1 MRSNWYAYI
10 SNQRTDAG
18 RALVEQGTRI
28 AEARQNVTETKFLE
42 ILRKVG
48 ITPRDARVLEHIG
61 RRVSPLLET
70 HPTIRLPYRIRTLYA
85 LADLS
90 TESLSQA
97 ADDKI
102 IHPAMT
108 DTQTKIL
115 RNAQPNS
122 ISPVIK
128 STDNWNFN
136 KVQWPRIDED
146 DGFGY
151 IPGEIYANCLW
162 YYAREGDT
170 VVDPMAGSGML
181 LRVWEDRDSWFKDN
195 PYSINVIMSDL
206 MPRGPYQEQITQCDL
221 LDQQPTE
228 QSDYIIIDPPYCGLV
243 GGQYSNLPNDL
254 ANMTP
259 DDWVNSMQQ
268 IAQQFRT
275 TQAHGGRCTIIVPN
289 SRTMT
294 TGERLLF
301 PEIIRRT
308 FQQTG
313 YQLYDVAYA
322 SRRTQQRQG
331 RRMGIL
337 NNVARRTKVPMSDIS
352 EVLTFIAI

>member
-18 RALVEQGTRI
+18 RAIVEQGSRI
-28 AEARQNVTETKFLE
+28 AEARQNLAEVKFLKL
-42 ILRKVG
+42 LRKVG
-48 ITPRDARVLEHIG
+48 ITPRDARVLEHVG
-61 RRVSPLLET
+61 RRVSPLLEA
-70 HPTIRLPYRIRTLYA
+70 HPTIRLPYRIRTLSA

-90 TESLSQA
+90 TEALLQA
-97 ADDKI
+97 ANDKI

-108 DTQTKIL
+108 DTQTKKL
-115 RNAQPNS
+115 RNAPPNA
-122 ISPVIK
+122 ISSVIK
-128 STDNWNFN
+128 STDNWNFS
-136 KVQWPRIDED
+136 KVHWPRIDED

-195 PYSINVIMSDL
+195 PYDMRVIMSDL
-206 MPRGPYQEQITQCDL
+206 IPRGPYQNQIMQCDL
-221 LDQQPTE
+221 LHQQPAE

-243 GGQYSNLPNDL
+243 DGQYSNLPNDL

-259 DDWVNSMQQ
+259 ENWVNAMQQ
-268 IAQQFRT
+268 IAQQLRT
-275 TQAHGGRCTIIVPN
+275 IQSQSGRCTIIVPN

-294 TGERLLF
+294 TGERILF

-308 FQQTG
+308 FQQSG

-322 SRRTQQRQG
+322 SRRTQQKQG

-337 NNVARRTKVPMSDIS
+337 NNAARRTKVPMADIS
-352 EVLTFIAI
+352 EVLTFITI

>member
-1 MRSNWYAYI
+1 MVSNWRAYI
-10 SNQRTDAG
+10 SNKRTDAG
-18 RALVEQGTRI
+18 RAIVEQGWRI
-28 AEARQNVTETKFLE
+28 SEARQNLTEIKFLE
-42 ILRKVG
+42 ILREVG

-61 RRVSPLLET
+61 RRVSPLLEVS
-70 HPTIRLPYRIRTLYA
+70 PAVKLPYRIRTLEA

-90 TESLSQA
+90 TESLLKAA
-97 ADDKI
+97 ADRM

-115 RNAQPNS
+115 RNAQPNP

-128 STDNWNFN
+128 STDNWNFS
-136 KVQWPRIDED
+136 KVQWTRIDD
-146 DGFGY
+146 DEGFGY

-170 VVDPMAGSGML
+170 VFDPMAGSGML
-181 LRVWEDRDSWFKDN
+181 LRVWDDRLSWFKDDPFN
-195 PYSINVIMSDL
+195 IEVLMSDL
-206 MPRGPYQEQITQCDL
+206 IPRGPYQQQIIQCDL
-221 LDQQPTE
+221 LEEKPAK

-243 GGQYSNLPNDL
+243 DGQYSDLTNDL

-259 DDWVNSMQQ
+259 EAWISAMQQ
-268 IAQQFRT
+268 IAKELRIS
-275 TQAHGGRCTIIVPN
+275 QAQGGRCTIIVPN
-289 SRTMT
+289 SRTIT
-294 TGERLLF
+294 TGERILF

-308 FQQTG
+308 FQDSG

-337 NNVARRTKVPMSDIS
+337 NNTARRTRVPMADIS
-352 EVLTFIAI
+352 EVLTFVTI

>member
-1 MRSNWYAYI
+1 MRSNWFAYI

-18 RALVEQGTRI
+18 RALVEQGVRI
-28 AEARQNVTETKFLE
+28 SEARQNLTDVKFLD

-61 RRVSPLLET
+61 RRLSPLLET
-70 HPTIRLPYRIRTLYA
+70 HPGITLPYRIRTLYA

-90 TESLSQA
+90 TEILSQA
-97 ADDKI
+97 ANDKI

-108 DTQTKIL
+108 DTQTKKL
-115 RNAQPNS
+115 RNAPPSS

-128 STDNWNFN
+128 STDNWNFS
-136 KVQWPRIDED
+136 KVHWPRIDED

-170 VVDPMAGSGML
+170 VLDPMAGSGML
-181 LRVWEDRDSWFKDN
+181 NRVWEDRHSWSKDN
-195 PYSINVIMSDL
+195 PCSINVIMSDL
-206 MPRGPYQEQITQCDL
+206 LPRGPYQEQIMQCDL
-221 LDQQPTE
+221 LHQQPTE

-243 GGQYSNLPNDL
+243 AGQYSDLPSDL

-259 DDWVNSMQQ
+259 EGWVNAMQQ
-268 IAQQFRT
+268 IAHQLRM
-275 TQAHGGRCTIIVPN
+275 TQVHGGRCTIIVPN

-294 TGERLLF
+294 TGERILF
-301 PEIIRRT
+301 PDIIRRT

-337 NNVARRTKVPMSDIS
+337 NNVARRTKVPMADIS
-352 EVLTFIAI
+352 EVLTFITI

>member
-1 MRSNWYAYI
+1 MIHNWHAYI
-10 SNQRTDAG
+10 ANKRTDAG
-18 RALVEQGTRI
+18 RAIVEQGSRI
-28 AEARQNVTETKFLE
+28 SEARQNLPETKFLE
-42 ILRKVG
+42 TLRGLG
-48 ITPRDARVLEHIG
+48 ITPRDARMLEHIG
-61 RRVSPLLET
+61 RRVFPLLEA
-70 HPTIRLPYRIRTLYA
+70 HPAVRLPYRIRTLTA

-90 TESLSQA
+90 TEALLQA
-97 ADDKI
+97 AAAKM

-108 DTQTKIL
+108 DTQTKEL
-115 RNAQPNS
+115 RNAEPS
-122 ISPVIK
+122 PISPVIK

-136 KVQWPRIDED
+136 MIHWPRIDED

-181 LRVWEDRDSWFKDN
+181 LKVWEDRHSWFKDE
-195 PYSINVIMSDL
+195 PFAINVVMSDL
-206 MPRGPYQEQITQCDL
+206 VPRGPYQEHIAQCDL
-221 LDQQPTE
+221 LIQQPTDRL
-228 QSDYIIIDPPYCGLV
+228 DYIIIDPPYCGLV
-243 GGQYSNLPNDL
+243 DSQYSTLPNDL

-259 DDWVNSMQQ
+259 EAWVAAMQQ
-268 IAQQFRT
+268 IAHRLRT
-275 TQAHGGRCTIIVPN
+275 AQGQGGRCTIVVPN
-289 SRTMT
+289 SRTIT
-294 TGERLLF
+294 TGERILF

-313 YQLYDVAYA
+313 YQLYDVVYA

-337 NNVARRTKVPMSDIS
+337 NNAARRARVPMADIS
-352 EVLTFIAI
+352 EVLTFIAT